1 MKLTG
6 VSAKSDRITPGSLL
20 CIFPWLELGGSDKF
34 NLEVIRHLATQGW
47 SITIVT
53 TLSSSH
59 NWRPL
64 FVQHAYSIIDLTQF
78 PLIERPIRLVQIAQ
92 DNQCTTVFISN
103 SNFGYHLLPYL
114 RAHLTSSTFIDFC
127 HAEELTGEG
136 GYPALSISY
145 SDYLDA
151 QITASQHLKEWM
163 CAKGGEPIKS
173 HVCTINIDTEEW
185 DRVIYDKAFLRHKL
199 DISEPMM
206 LVLYAAR
213 LDRGKQPL
221 LALDVMRDV
230 LRQRPDTVFLIAGDG
245 QFAPYV
251 RGFIR
256 AHRLQNSIR
265 LLGAQPTERIRE
277 LLAISDVFFLPSE
290 MEGISLAIYEAM
302 AMGVVPVSANV
313 GGQSELVTPEVGVLV
328 ERGSHERAAY
338 TAALLDVLNNP
349 ERLRE
354 QGDAARQRMKQHFR
368 LDQMGERMLALF
380 EQAQQRHATDLRPV
394 DAAAALVS
402 ARAAIANAE
411 AAEAAQATLD
421 RPLRRWARDLYW
433 ATVERGAWWM
443 VPMLEKMRRD
453 VP

>member
-1 MKLTG
+1 MVAARERCAVVTH
-6 VSAKSDRITPGSLL
+6 LL
-20 CIFPWLELGGSDKF
+20 LILPHLALGGADKF
-34 NLEVIRHLATQGW
+34 HLDVLGQLAGRGWAATV
-47 SITIVT
+47 VT
-53 TLSSSH
+53 TRPGDHS
-59 NWRPL
+59 WRTAFTAVCPDI
-64 FVQHAYSIIDLTQF
+64 VDLAQW
-78 PLIERPIRLVQIAQ
+78 PAVERPVRLVELARQRGS
-92 DNQCTTVFISN
+92 TVVLLSN
-103 SNFGYHLLPYL
+103 AEWGYAALAYL
-114 RAHLTSSTFIDFC
+114 RAHLPGVAFVDYC
-127 HAEELTGEG
+127 HMEEPTIG
-136 GYPALSISY
+136 GGFPARSVQATPL
-145 SDYLDA
+145 LDL
-151 QITASQHLKEWM
+151 QIVSSQHLRHWM
-163 CAKGGEPIKS
+163 IERGGNTQQIAI
-173 HVCTINIDTEEW
+173 CTTNIDAASW
-185 DRVIYDKAFLRHKL
+185 NPAHHDRATLRSALGIAL
-199 DISEPMM
+199 DAPV
-206 LVLYAAR
+206 VLYAGRLAR
-213 LDRGKQPL
+213 QKQPL

-265 LLGAQPTERIRE
+265 LLGAQPTERIHE

-349 ERLRE
+349 EQMRE
-354 QGDAARQRMKQHFR
+354 QGHAARQRIVQHFR
-368 LDQMGERMLALF
+368 LDQMGERMLVLF

-402 ARAAIANAE
+402 ARAAIASAE
-411 AAEAAQATLD
+411 AAEAAQVALD

-443 VPMLEKMRRD
+443 VPMLEKLRRD